1 MSEATSDKYKQ
12 QPEHAAWYLLFNEQL
27 CAVVSQRLT
36 LKGALLK
43 ICFSPDKINNNNKHQ
58 HAVDRAKRKLSL
70 HGSLPSLVNI
80 ASPGALSAITD
91 TDTDTDKD
99 TTTVTTT
106 TAATKKEKKEKTR
119 QTVSQLMPDHCEAG
133 KAKKKEDNS
142 YFEAVDK
149 FKSQKLLQKK
159 QQSKEAHKKLWMT

>member
-12 QPEHAAWYLLFNEQL
+12 QLEHDVWYLLFNKQL

-43 ICFSPDKINNNNKHQ
+43 ICFSPDGINNNKHQ
-58 HAVDRAKRKLSL
+58 RVVDRAKRKLSL

-91 TDTDTDKD
+91 T
-99 TTTVTTT
+99 TTVTTT

-119 QTVSQLMPDHCEAG
+119 QTVSQLMSDHCEAG
-133 KAKKKEDNS
+133 KAKKKENNS

-159 QQSKEAHKKLWMT
+159 

>member
-12 QPEHAAWYLLFNEQL
+12 QLEHDVWYLLFNKQL

-80 ASPGALSAITD
+80 ASLGALSAITD
-91 TDTDTDKD
+91 TDTDTDTD

-106 TAATKKEKKEKTR
+106 TVATKKKRKRK
-119 QTVSQLMPDHCEAG
+119 PI
-133 KAKKKEDNS
+133 
-142 YFEAVDK
+142 
-149 FKSQKLLQKK
+149 K
-159 QQSKEAHKKLWMT
+159 QYHN